1 MIDEIALI
9 SFRYGPMFLLVAVG
23 SHVFLVLR
31 KTTQRMKKQISKQH
45 QMKLQI
51 SKEIEMSNDNAE
63 ENVKI
68 SFNSQA
74 YNPEVI
80 DTKIF
85 VIISALTMSIMIAVA
100 VFVSFRES
108 EDGRFPIMQ
117 FLVRFILSVI
127 IPLIIYFN
135 NSSLITFV
143 GDMIFQKMRF

>member
-1 MIDEIALI
+1 
-9 SFRYGPMFLLVAVG
+9 MFLVVAVS

-31 KTTQRMKKQISKQH
+31 KTIQKMKRLISKQH

-51 SKEIEMSNDNAE
+51 SKEIKRSNQDNPE

-135 NSSLITFV
+135 NSSLNTFV
-143 GDMIFQKMRF
+143 GDMIF

>member
-1 MIDEIALI
+1 MKFRLL
-9 SFRYGPMFLLVAVG
+9 SFRYGPSFLKVAVM
-23 SHVFLVLR
+23 SHVFLLLR
-31 KTTQRMKKQISKQH
+31 KTIQKVKDFKYPNMISKQRGI
-45 QMKLQI
+45 KLQLSKKVKI
-51 SKEIEMSNDNAE
+51 SNQDKPE
-63 ENVKI
+63 ENVNV
-68 SFNSQA
+68 SFNNQA

-80 DTKIF
+80 DTKTY

-135 NSSLITFV
+135 NASLITFV
-143 GDMIFQKMRF
+143 RDMIF

>member
-1 MIDEIALI
+1 MKFHLL
-9 SFRYGPMFLLVAVG
+9 SFRYGPSFLKVAVMSYVFLL
-23 SHVFLVLR
+23 LR
-31 KTTQRMKKQISKQH
+31 KTIQKVKDFKYPNMISKQRRI
-45 QMKLQI
+45 KLQF
-51 SKEIEMSNDNAE
+51 SKK
-63 ENVKI
+63 VKI
-68 SFNSQA
+68 SNQDKPQKNVNVSFNNQP

-80 DTKIF
+80 DTKTY

-135 NSSLITFV
+135 NASLITFV
-143 GDMIFQKMRF
+143 RDMIF

>member
-1 MIDEIALI
+1 
-9 SFRYGPMFLLVAVG
+9 MFLVVAVG

-31 KTTQRMKKQISKQH
+31 KTIQKMKRLISKQH

-51 SKEIEMSNDNAE
+51 SKEIKRSNHDKAE
-63 ENVKI
+63 KDVII

-135 NSSLITFV
+135 NSSLNTFV
-143 GDMIFQKMRF
+143 GDMIF

>member
-1 MIDEIALI
+1 MKFHSL
-9 SFRYGPMFLLVAVG
+9 SFRYGPSFLKVAVMSYVFLL
-23 SHVFLVLR
+23 LR
-31 KTTQRMKKQISKQH
+31 KTIQKVKDFKYPNMISKQRRI
-45 QMKLQI
+45 KLQF
-51 SKEIEMSNDNAE
+51 SKK
-63 ENVKI
+63 VKI
-68 SFNSQA
+68 SNQDKPQKNVNVSFNNQP

-80 DTKIF
+80 DTKTY

-135 NSSLITFV
+135 NSSLNTFV
-143 GDMIFQKMRF
+143 RDMIF

>member
-1 MIDEIALI
+1 MKFHLL
-9 SFRYGPMFLLVAVG
+9 SFRYGPSFLKVAVMSYVFLL
-23 SHVFLVLR
+23 LR
-31 KTTQRMKKQISKQH
+31 KTIQKVKDFKYPNMISKQRRI
-45 QMKLQI
+45 KLQF
-51 SKEIEMSNDNAE
+51 SKK
-63 ENVKI
+63 VKI
-68 SFNSQA
+68 SNQDKPQENVNVSFNNQP

-80 DTKIF
+80 DTKTY

-135 NSSLITFV
+135 NSSLNTFV
-143 GDMIFQKMRF
+143 RDMIF

>member
-1 MIDEIALI
+1 
-9 SFRYGPMFLLVAVG
+9 
-23 SHVFLVLR
+23 
-31 KTTQRMKKQISKQH
+31 MKF
-45 QMKLQI
+45 QI
-51 SKEIEMSNDNAE
+51 SKEIKRSNHDKAE
-63 ENVKI
+63 ENVNI

-135 NSSLITFV
+135 NASLITFV
-143 GDMIFQKMRF
+143 RDMIF

>member
-1 MIDEIALI
+1 MKFRLL
-9 SFRYGPMFLLVAVG
+9 SFRYGPSFLKVAVM
-23 SHVFLVLR
+23 SHVFLLLR
-31 KTTQRMKKQISKQH
+31 KTIQKVKDFKYPNMISKQRGI
-45 QMKLQI
+45 KLQLSKKVKI
-51 SKEIEMSNDNAE
+51 SNQDKPE
-63 ENVKI
+63 ENVNV
-68 SFNSQA
+68 SFNNQA

-80 DTKIF
+80 DTKTY

-135 NSSLITFV
+135 NSSLNTFV
-143 GDMIFQKMRF
+143 RDMIF